1 MLEFV
6 FLPARYFERKI
17 ISSLAELNEKIDEA
31 LNCHLNLLQLSPF
44 NFKKEVN
51 KIALCQRKL
60 SFQNSTKCITYNL
73 FKNCPRIEK
82 YLEEPNQ
89 FKYVK
94 ALSKFR
100 LSDHKLMIEEG
111 RRIRPK
117 IAREDRK
124 CAECNIVEDEIHF
137 LIDCNNYKFQ
147 RETAFQAIQNIFPNF
162 NQIINSKDKFIFLMS
177 QENIN
182 VSRIL
187 SRFIFETLM
196 IR

>member
-1 MLEFV
+1 M
-6 FLPARYFERKI
+6 
-17 ISSLAELNEKIDEA
+17 
-31 LNCHLNLLQLSPF
+31 
-44 NFKKEVN
+44 
-51 KIALCQRKL
+51 
-60 SFQNSTKCITYNL
+60 
-73 FKNCPRIEK
+73 
-82 YLEEPNQ
+82 
-89 FKYVK
+89 
-94 ALSKFR
+94 
-100 LSDHKLMIEEG
+100 
-111 RRIRPK
+111 RPK

-124 CAECNIVEDEIHF
+124 CSECNIVEDEIHF

-162 NQIINSKDKFIFLMS
+162 NQIINSSKDKFIFLMS